1 VDSLLKDLQGIVE
14 KRFKQKFEELLTQ

>member
-14 KRFKQKFEELLTQ
+14 KRFKQKLEGLLTK